1 MQMVGSSY
9 DGNYIE
15 LYIFDSTHQ
24 QKHSQCYVSR
34 REPWKT
40 KST

>member
-15 LYIFDSTHQ
+15 LYIFDSTQ
-24 QKHSQCYVSR
+24 AFTPTNKNTHSA
-34 REPWKT
+34 T
-40 KST
+40 